1 MTFHLPSWINYTRNY
16 RLYSISH
23 VHLGMKYEQ
32 RVSEFLKDNLYINWS
47 SQSGGHVGDEG
58 IDLRGLWKFPLSG
71 FHNNHYQISFYIIG
85 QCKHT
90 KNKIP
95 TQWIREFEGVLQ
107 RNPNDLTVGLYIST
121 TNMTFDSMKR
131 FRSSKFPMIFIQLEA
146 NDIDSLILRH
156 FRMNVSFQ
164 NLMPLLNVTKLY
176 SHSNAF
182 IIVYDKHPLLSF
194 HAIE

>member
-1 MTFHLPSWINYTRNY
+1 MTYQLPSWINYARNY

-58 IDLRGLWKFPLSG
+58 VDLRGSWKFPFPK
-71 FHNNHYQISFYIIG
+71 FHDKYHSISFYVIG

-90 KNKIP
+90 KNKVP

-107 RNPNDLTVGLYIST
+107 RNPNTLTVGLYIST
-121 TNMTFDSMKR
+121 TSMTFDSTER

-146 NDIDSLILRH
+146 SDINSLILRH
-156 FRMNVSFQ
+156 FHMNLSFQ
-164 NLMPLLNVTKLY
+164 KLMPLLNVTKLY
-176 SHSNAF
+176 SYSNTF
-182 IIVYDKHPLLSF
+182 IILYDKHPILSF